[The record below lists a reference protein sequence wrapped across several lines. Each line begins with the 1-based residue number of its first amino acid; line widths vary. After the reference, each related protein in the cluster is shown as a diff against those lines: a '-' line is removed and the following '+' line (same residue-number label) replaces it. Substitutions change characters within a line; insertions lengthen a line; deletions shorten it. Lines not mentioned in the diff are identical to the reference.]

1 MNVMPE
7 QAPSP
12 QIIRNAAALA
22 TEAGSDKTG
31 QAAVDVFH
39 VVKNRLKHG
48 GYGNSFDELWTRGM
62 KQGETIQFEGVTGKR
77 SGSAFLNIRTLED
90 ASRWSGY
97 SIPVLRTL
105 IGALTDPTM
114 QQKSAAHVGRALE
127 FRGSPKNHMKLENT
141 AWRGTDNDNQ
151 FLIGPEDPQLPQ
163 SWAEKVSS
171 RLQSK
176 YPDIKIPQSKNL
188 QIIKN

>member
-12 QIIRNAAALA
+12 QLIRNAAALS
-22 TEAGSDKTG
+22 TEATG
-31 QAAVDVFH
+31 EQSVVDVFH
-39 VVKNRLKHG
+39 VMRNRIKHG
-48 GYGNSFDELWTRGM
+48 GYGRSYDDLWTRGM
-62 KQGETIQFEGVTGKR
+62 NGGPIQFEGVTGKR
-77 SGSAFLNIRTLED
+77 SGAEFLNIRTLED
-90 ASRWSGY
+90 ASRWSGTD
-97 SIPVLRTL
+97 PNTL
-105 IGALTDPTM
+105 KSYIKALTDPTL
-114 QQKSAAHVGRALE
+114 QRNAANHVGRALE
-127 FRGSPKNHMKLENT
+127 FRGSPKNHMKLKNT